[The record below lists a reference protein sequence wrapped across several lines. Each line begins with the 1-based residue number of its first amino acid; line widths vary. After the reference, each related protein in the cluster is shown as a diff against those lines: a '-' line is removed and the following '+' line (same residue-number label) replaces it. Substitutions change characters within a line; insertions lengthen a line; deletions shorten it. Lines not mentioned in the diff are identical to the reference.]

1 MSLEESKALVRR
13 FTEEVNRRNIAIVD
27 ELFAP
32 DYVDHTNK
40 LRGREDLKRFY
51 TKIFKDFPDF
61 HRILEDIIA
70 ERDKVWGCFIGT
82 GTATSG
88 KRFELTTVLI
98 LRIANGKVVEG
109 WTVPKITGELYE
121 KLL

>member
-51 TKIFKDFPDF
+51 TKIFKDFSDF

-70 ERDKVWGCFIGT
+70 ERDKVWGRFIGT
-82 GTATSG
+82 GTVTSG

-109 WTVPKITGELYE
+109 WTVPKIMGELYE